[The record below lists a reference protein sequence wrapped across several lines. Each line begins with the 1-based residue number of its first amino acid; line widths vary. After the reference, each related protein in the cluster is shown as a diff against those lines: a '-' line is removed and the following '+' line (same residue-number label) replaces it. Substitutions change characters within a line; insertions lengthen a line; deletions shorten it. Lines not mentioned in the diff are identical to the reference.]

1 LDINRKQSIA
11 GISVINIKLLGLLV
25 IVLIISSGTSL
36 AASSASTLTQ
46 NGNIAYSPLADS
58 FPFSTPT
65 PTPSPSP
72 EPTVTPIPTPRPE
85 PTAKPTLKIDCK
97 SSATES
103 NLKVAVT
110 GTLTYNKTA
119 IPGASIFLSFSS
131 DSGNRWENFSLVQ
144 TRSDGGFGA
153 LWIPN
158 ATGNYLL
165 NAQWEG
171 NSTLHWTNTTV
182 NLALMPDSAGNI
194 FSVASNSTISNLNY
208 TAAIQTLSFTTNGT
222 SSTTGYVHVC
232 IPKTLVKDIQT
243 LEVNKDG
250 KPIAFAFSSE
260 DQDDIWLISCLYT
273 QSEHVF
279 MLQIP
284 FIQMLNPAT
293 TPWIVIVIALAIL
306 IALVAIVVT
315 VRRRRRTAATIASI
329 LKQNRPVN

>member
-1 LDINRKQSIA
+1 MA
-11 GISVINIKLLGLLV
+11 NIKLLSLLA
-25 IVLIISSGTSL
+25 IVLIISSCISL
-36 AASSASTLTQ
+36 ASSSTITLTQ
-46 NGNIAYSPLADS
+46 NRNLAYSPLADS

-103 NLKVAVT
+103 NLKVTVT

-119 IPGASIFLSFSS
+119 IPGASVYLSFSA

-171 NSTLHWTNTTV
+171 NSTLHWMNTTV
-182 NLALMPDSAGNI
+182 NLALMPDLTGNV
-194 FSVASNSTISNLNY
+194 FSVSSNSTISRLNY
-208 TAAIQTLSFTTNGT
+208 AAATQTLSFNTNGT

-232 IPKTLVKDIQT
+232 IPKTLLKDVQA
-243 LEVNKDG
+243 LGVNIDG

-260 DQDDIWLISCLYT
+260 DQDDVWVISCVYT
-273 QSEHVF
+273 QSVHTF
-279 MLQIP
+279 TLQIP
-284 FIQMLNPAT
+284 PIEILSPAT
-293 TPWIVIVIALAIL
+293 TPWIVIVIAIAFL
-306 IALVAIVVT
+306 IALAAIVV
-315 VRRRRRTAATIASI
+315 VIRRRRRTAATVASI
-329 LKQNRPVN
+329 LKQNRGQ